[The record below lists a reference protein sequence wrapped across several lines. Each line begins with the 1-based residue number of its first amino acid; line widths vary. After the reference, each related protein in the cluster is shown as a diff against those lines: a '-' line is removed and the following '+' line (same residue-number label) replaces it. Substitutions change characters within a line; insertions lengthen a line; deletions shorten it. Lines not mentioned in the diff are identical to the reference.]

1 VLFLSTGTPTT
12 KKAIKKNKNKHRQA
26 PASDL
31 QFPTQSVTVMPT
43 VTNIAEDPP
52 QHYSNAPI
60 KDDREDE
67 REDEDLATRLRHRRL
82 EIDHEIEEFK
92 KRKEFEFQ
100 RFKEGLVAEAKLRR
114 ESKKEDL
121 NKEATREEANKK
133 EVPYS
138 PPFEKELQVAGLFA
152 PCYLP
157 LLEDRRSSIMEDLQ
171 DSQASRAPHGH
182 SPPKSPTSASPT
194 STSPVPLAS
203 SLKSS
208 SGSFFGTGNSSDG
221 SRKSQK
227 PKSPKKV
234 TFQFDDE
241 STVPSRSSPPPT
253 KVVWP
258 FGPIDDGNF
267 ENENSDYGPYD
278 EELAFENGEIEHVEN
293 VTGSGSGTAGS
304 PGYAGTAADPLAM
317 VSSFDNQTHYYTRS
331 HGDQLITPL
340 AFGSELQPDNHN
352 PSTSPMAASGSSGNW
367 TSQLATTSKTTNG
380 MAHDSDSD
388 DGGLFD
394 LDETV
399 PDLPEQSPPTRDY
412 SPLMDAQLAAQ
423 ANNLNLNPRSSLS
436 ASFSASI
443 PRGNIP
449 ASLSRP
455 SALTNDPLTF
465 GKSPLRAPVSP
476 FSSSFSFNPSGR
488 AAPTVSLHAHTASAV
503 TSTAASSAGG
513 IPSSLP
519 TWGFHPPAA
528 QQDNSR
534 FRRRSINKYIPSPP
548 PEEEAEAAAKGTDDE
563 PPATSI
569 YGSSLPMAITPRLSS
584 LRSPPA
590 SMSPVNPSP
599 RRVPEVDRT
608 PSPMSGLQAVLT
620 SGAAASPAIG
630 ISGKLDTASILA
642 EGGAEQANNSQVDS
656 YIRTQRFPSATMSS
670 YKTKYA
676 EELAKQLMREGGAE
690 ESVVG
695 GVDGRTGLDPGSF
708 SVRGRGSYMEGS
720 RFGSVAGGQR
730 LSIAGGSYMGSLRGS
745 VAQGQRG
752 YSLSARMAEEDEL
765 EEEMRRRP

>member
-1 VLFLSTGTPTT
+1 
-12 KKAIKKNKNKHRQA
+12 
-26 PASDL
+26 
-31 QFPTQSVTVMPT
+31 MPT

-52 QHYSNAPI
+52 QHNRTSFADAPI
-60 KDDREDE
+60 EDDREDE
-67 REDEDLATRLRHRRL
+67 IIDDELATRLRHRRL

-92 KRKEFEFQ
+92 KRKEIEFK
-100 RFKEGLVAEAKLRR
+100 RFKEGLVAEAKLQR
-114 ESKKEDL
+114 ESKKEEL

-157 LLEDRRSSIMEDLQ
+157 LLEDRRSSVMEDSQ
-171 DSQASRAPHGH
+171 DSEASQASRAPHGH
-182 SPPKSPTSASPT
+182 SPPKSQGSASPT

-253 KVVWP
+253 KVVWS
-258 FGPIDDGNF
+258 FGPINDGNF
-267 ENENSDYGPYD
+267 KNEHSDYGPYD
-278 EELAFENGEIEHVEN
+278 EELEFGNGEIEHVEN
-293 VTGSGSGTAGS
+293 VTGSGSSTAGS
-304 PGYAGTAADPLAM
+304 PGSPGYAGYAGTAADPLAM
-317 VSSFDNQTHYYTRS
+317 VSSFDNQTHYTRS
-331 HGDQLITPL
+331 HGDQLVTPL

-352 PSTSPMAASGSSGNW
+352 PSTSPMTASGNSGNW
-367 TSQLATTSKTTNG
+367 TSQLATTSETTNG

-388 DGGLFD
+388 DGLFD

-412 SPLMDAQLAAQ
+412 SPLMEAQLAAQ

-443 PRGNIP
+443 PRGSIP

-455 SALTNDPLTF
+455 SALSNDPLTF
-465 GKSPLRAPVSP
+465 GKTPLRAPVSP

-488 AAPTVSLHAHTASAV
+488 AAPTVSLNAHTASAV

-599 RRVPEVDRT
+599 RRVPEADRT
-608 PSPMSGLQAVLT
+608 LSPMSGLQAVLT

-676 EELAKQLMREGGAE
+676 EELATQLMGEGVAE

-708 SVRGRGSYMEGS
+708 SVRGRGSYMGGA
-720 RFGSVAGGQR
+720 RLGSVAGGQR
-730 LSIAGGSYMGSLRGS
+730 LSVAGGSYMGSLRGS

-752 YSLSARMAEEDEL
+752 YSLSARMAEEDEM